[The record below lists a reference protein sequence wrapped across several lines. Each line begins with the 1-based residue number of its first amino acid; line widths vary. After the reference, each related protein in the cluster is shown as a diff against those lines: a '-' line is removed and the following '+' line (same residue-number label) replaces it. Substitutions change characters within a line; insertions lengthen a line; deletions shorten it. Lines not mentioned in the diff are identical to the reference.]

1 MEELTEIS
9 QEIKDLRRLAR
20 EHRVL
25 MNKARADLNK
35 IENRYKLAYAF
46 NDWNSKVGKYFKVFG
61 FEEDEILYCNVLE
74 VDETGFTYEYIME
87 ADGYF
92 SVEKVTDMTQD
103 CDYRQWIEITMEEYS
118 AQKIGKVSA

>member
-9 QEIKDLRRLAR
+9 IKIKDLRRITR
-20 EHRVL
+20 KHRVL

-35 IENRYKLAYAF
+35 IESKYKLAYAF
-46 NDWNSKVGKYFKVFG
+46 NDWKTKEGKCFKVYG

>member
-35 IENRYKLAYAF
+35 IENKYKLAYAF

-103 CDYRQWIEITMEEYS
+103 CDYRQWIEITMEEYA
-118 AQKIGKVSA
+118 AQKVGKVSA

>member
-9 QEIKDLRRLAR
+9 IKIKDLRRITR

-35 IENRYKLAYAF
+35 IESKYKLAYAF
-46 NDWNSKVGKYFKVFG
+46 QDWNTKVGKYFKVFG

-103 CDYRQWIEITMEEYS
+103 CDYRQWIEISMEEYS

>member
-9 QEIKDLRRLAR
+9 QEIKDLRRLTR

-35 IENRYKLAYAF
+35 IENKYKLAYAF